1 MENLDET
8 RKALFD
14 KLENL
19 APRQKATD
27 NKMHRNSM
35 WLLLGVVG
43 LGAIILAGML
53 FSTGR
58 VSQQEGLFNTM
69 VDGQNNRVDVV
80 NGVTTRPNAHSP
92 QTHNHAK
99 TDDL

>member
-1 MENLDET
+1 MNNVENLDET

-35 WLLLGVVG
+35 RLLLAGMGVG
-43 LGAIILAGML
+43 LGAIILAGLL
-53 FSTGR
+53 FSVSGA
-58 VSQQEGLFNTM
+58 SQQEGLFNTM
-69 VDGQNNRVDVV
+69 VDGQNNQVDVV
-80 NGVTTRPNAHSP
+80 NRVSGLR
-92 QTHNHAK
+92 
-99 TDDL
+99 

>member
-1 MENLDET
+1 MTNVETLDET

-19 APRQKATD
+19 APAQKTAD

-35 WLLLGVVG
+35 WLLLVGMGVG
-43 LGAIILAGML
+43 LGVIILAGVL
-53 FSTGR
+53 FSAGAS
-58 VSQQEGLFNTM
+58 SQQATHQATQQGGLFNTM

-80 NGVTTRPNAHSP
+80 NKVSDSR
-92 QTHNHAK
+92 
-99 TDDL
+99 